1 MLKQLREERHLTQ
14 TELARR
20 AEVTVGFISLVES
33 GQRDPSL
40 TVLRRLAKV
49 LGVTVGDLV
58 E

>member
-20 AEVTVGFISLVES
+20 AKVTTGFISLMES

-40 TVLRRLAKV
+40 TVLRRLAKA
-49 LGVTVGDLV
+49 LGVTVAELV